1 MKFLTILSLAVLV
14 SSCFSYNRLTSPKP
28 LDKKEFEMNVG
39 ATAKITSA
47 YYETIGGV
55 FNYEPVFGYR
65 LGLGGNSDLGLRVHG
80 VYYPQIVVDWK
91 HQFLQRG
98 DFYFSGD
105 VCVQGGVFR
114 SIGVQYDLLFGKE
127 QIYGVLGTYYDFL
140 EEETEGLPAIH
151 AGIGTMSKKNS
162 GFGFQVNLSISPSMY
177 SNRLDVGSASVKA
190 GIVYNLRKTKKK
202 YR

>member
-1 MKFLTILSLAVLV
+1 MKFLTILTLAVLV

-39 ATAKITSA
+39 ATAKITSP
-47 YYETIGGV
+47 YYETMGGV

-80 VYYPQIVVDWK
+80 VYYPQIAVDWK

-98 DFYFSGD
+98 DFYLSGD
-105 VCVQGGVFR
+105 VCIQGGVFR
-114 SIGVQYDLLFGKE
+114 SIGLQYDLLFGKE
-127 QIYGVLGTYYDFL
+127 RIYGVFGTWYDFL
-140 EEETEGLPAIH
+140 GEETDGLPAIH
-151 AGIGTMSKKNS
+151 AGIGSMSKKNS
-162 GFGFQVNLSISPSMY
+162 GFGIQANFSVSPAMYGNRIDAASIS
-177 SNRLDVGSASVKA
+177 VKV
-190 GIVYNLRKTKKK
+190 GIVYNLRKIKKK